1 MDFSFKKIHNIYMKK
16 NFFNSILLGILCLSS
31 PLAAQEIVVTGTVT
45 EAEVGETL
53 PDVNIIVKG
62 TSTGVNTDVFGKY
75 SIKVKPDQTLIFKY
89 VGYKEQEIAVNGKQL
104 INIVLQP
111 QTTLVSELVVVGY
124 GVQKKS
130 QITGA
135 IASIQNKDFKDQPV
149 SNLAGSIQGRV
160 SGMNVTVPSG
170 TPGAGLLVNV
180 RGNNGPLYVVD
191 GIPLLSES
199 QSALTTSFDLQ
210 GKSTGSGQTLSS
222 VSDIN
227 PNDIESVEI
236 LKDASAAAIY
246 GARAANGVVLI
257 TTKRGKSG
265 KTEVNLSAYSGVQQV
280 GRMIEFMS
288 ASEMRELVEEARK
301 NDLAAY
307 NKDHT
312 IFGAGFD
319 PTVLTAPL
327 TGFDLAKS
335 ANTDW
340 LRAVTRTAPIRNYEF
355 SMRGGN
361 DKTRFFTSAGY
372 YDQTGI
378 VIENYYKRF
387 NYRLNLDHNLSDKF
401 TIGANISATYSKNR
415 RSFNDDTFTGTITNA
430 LGASPFMPVYDKDG
444 SYSKFE
450 NYESSWLSDNP
461 VKSAKEIRAY
471 TTGNRFLGTAYGE
484 YNFAKNLKFRTS
496 FSTDVALAFDNQFKS
511 ALTSDASSVGGEAH
525 EATFR
530 NLTWLNENILTY
542 NTTVGKN
549 NWTILGGVTEQR
561 TQIDRSS
568 ATGQGFP
575 PGGLER
581 ISSAATISAATSTGS
596 AFALLSFLGRVNY
609 DFAGRYLLTATLRAD
624 GSSRFPT
631 NNRFGYFPSASAAW
645 RVSQEPFYTNKFVTD
660 LKIRASYGLT
670 GDQEIGDFQNRTF
683 YMPSKYNGQAGIM
696 MRNIADPN
704 LSWQVNRMLNFGVD
718 FEVKGGQISG
728 SAEFF
733 KSNKTKLLSEN
744 IVRST
749 TGFST
754 VTQNDGEVQNMG
766 AELNLNATIL
776 KTADWKWVVNFNTTF
791 VKNEIKSWSRDSVYL
806 NAFNDLEATHILRIG
821 SPIGSFYGLKYLGVD
836 PQTGNVKFEDKNG
849 DGVIDLND
857 AQIIGKAAPS
867 WFGGLTNSISYKNW
881 DLNVFLRYVAG
892 NQVYNIM
899 RSTTENLGYSNDGG
913 VGSIYAN
920 NTKNVLNR
928 WKKPGDVAEYGRASF
943 VLQNYTQNS
952 SQYIEDG
959 AFLRLQNVNLGYTF
973 KKLHIIENVRVYVEA
988 QNLYVF
994 TKYKGFDPEVS
1005 SNGGSSERTAG
1016 VDFGA
1021 YPQARTILFGINIK
1035 F

>member
-1 MDFSFKKIHNIYMKK
+1 MFYMKK
-16 NFFNSILLGILCLSS
+16 NFLNQILFGILCISS
-31 PLAAQEIVVTGTVT
+31 PLVAQDIVVTGTVT
-45 EAEVGETL
+45 DAEVGETL
-53 PDVNIIVKG
+53 PDVNILVKG
-62 TSTGVNTDVFGKY
+62 TSTGVNTDIFGKY
-75 SIKVKPDQTLIFKY
+75 SLKVNANQTLIFKY
-89 VGYKEQEIAVNGKQL
+89 VGYKEQEIAVNSRQL
-104 INIVLQP
+104 INVILQP
-111 QTTLVSELVVVGY
+111 QSTLVSEFVVVGY

-135 IASIQNKDFKDQPV
+135 IVSIQNRDFKDQPV

-199 QSALTTSFDLQ
+199 QSALSTSFDLQ
-210 GKSTGSGQTLSS
+210 GKPTGSGQTLSS

-227 PNDIESVEI
+227 PNDIESVEV

-257 TTKRGKSG
+257 TTKRGKAG
-265 KTEVNLSAYSGVQQV
+265 KTEMSLTAYMGVQKV

-288 ASEMRELVEEARK
+288 AAEMRELVEEARK
-301 NDLAAY
+301 NDLALY
-307 NKDHT
+307 NKDNT
-312 IFGAGFD
+312 IFGADFD
-319 PTVLTAPL
+319 PNVLTAPL
-327 TGFDLAKS
+327 SNFNLAKS

-340 LRAVTRTAPIRNYEF
+340 LRAITQTAPIRNYEF

-361 DKTRFFTSAGY
+361 EKTRFFTSAGY
-372 YDQTGI
+372 FDQTGI

-387 NYRLNLDHNLSDKF
+387 NYRLNLDHNVSDKF
-401 TIGANISATYSKNR
+401 IIGANISATYSKNR
-415 RSFNDDTFTGTITNA
+415 RSFNDDTYTGVVTNA
-430 LGASPFMPVYDKDG
+430 LGASPFMPVYESDG

-461 VKSAKEIRAY
+461 VKSAKEIRAF

-484 YNFAKNLKFRTS
+484 YSFAKNLKFKTS
-496 FSTDVALAFDNQFKS
+496 FSTDVAFSFDNQFKS
-511 ALTSDASSVGGEAH
+511 ALTSDAAAVSGEAH
-525 EATFR
+525 EAAFR

-549 NWTILGGVTEQR
+549 NWSLLGGITEQR
-561 TQIDRSS
+561 TQIERSS

-596 AFALLSFLGRVNY
+596 SFALLSFLGRVNY
-609 DFAGRYLLTATLRAD
+609 DYAGRYLLTATLRAD
-624 GSSRFPT
+624 GSSRFPKD
-631 NNRFGYFPSASAAW
+631 NRFGYFPSASVAW
-645 RVSQEPFYTNKFVTD
+645 RLSQESFYKNKWFTD
-660 LKIRASYGLT
+660 VKVRASYGLT

-696 MRNIADPN
+696 QRNIADPN
-704 LSWQVNRMLNFGVD
+704 LSWQINRMLNFGVD
-718 FEVKGGQISG
+718 FEIKGGVISG
-728 SAEFF
+728 SVEFF
-733 KSNKTKLLSEN
+733 KSNKTRLLSEN

-754 VTQNDGEVQNMG
+754 VTQNDGNVQNTG
-766 AELNLNATIL
+766 AELNLTATL
-776 KTADWKWVVNFNTTF
+776 VKTSDWKWMVNFNTTF

-836 PQTGNVKFEDKNG
+836 PQTGNVKFADTNG

-857 AQIIGKAAPS
+857 SQVIGKAAPS
-867 WFGGLTNSISYKNW
+867 WFGGLTNTVSYKNF
-881 DLNVFLRYVAG
+881 DLNIFLRYVAG

-899 RSTTENLGYSNDGG
+899 RSTTENLGYGNDGG
-913 VGSIYAN
+913 VGSVYAN
-920 NTKNVLNR
+920 NTKNVVNR

-943 VLQNYTQNS
+943 VLQNYAQNS

-959 AFLRLQNVNLGYTF
+959 AFLRVQNVNLGYTI
-973 KKLHIIENVRVYVEA
+973 KNLKVIDNVRVYIEA

-1005 SNGGSSERTAG
+1005 SNGGLSDRTAG
-1016 VDFGA
+1016 IDWGT
-1021 YPQARTILFGINIK
+1021 YPQARTILFGANLK